1 MKKETD
7 TFDATKA
14 KQISVA
20 ASKKMAEKTKKDREK
35 RLPPVAQEVITQH
48 ILPNIKNK
56 AATGSNS
63 VEFPIFDSHG
73 AYYCVARDRDFS
85 DNIREEDDDYFALA
99 KLCVAILQKRGFKA
113 KSRKEFY
120 TSVCDWD
127 GSETKQWKLILK
139 VEW

>member
-14 KQISVA
+14 KQISSA
-20 ASKKMAEKTKKDREK
+20 ASKKMAEKTKKDRER
-35 RLPPVAQEVITQH
+35 RLPPVAQEVVTQYM
-48 ILPNIKNK
+48 LPDIKSK
-56 AATGSNS
+56 AAIGSNS

-73 AYYCVARDRDFS
+73 VYYCVAGDRDFS
-85 DNIREEDDDYFALA
+85 DKIKAENDDYFALA
-99 KLCVAILQKRGFKA
+99 ELCVVLLQKRGFKA
-113 KSRKEFY
+113 ESHKEFY